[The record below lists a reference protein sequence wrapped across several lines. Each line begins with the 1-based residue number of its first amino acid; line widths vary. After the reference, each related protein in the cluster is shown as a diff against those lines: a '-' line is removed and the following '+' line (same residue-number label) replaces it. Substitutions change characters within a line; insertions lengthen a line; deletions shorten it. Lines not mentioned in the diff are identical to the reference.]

1 MEDIKI
7 ILGNSEIIPVGEVEY
22 IHVLTNILSCK
33 DRTIHGRC
41 VEEQKSRMG
50 MEQIHISYVV
60 LGAVQG

>member
-7 ILGNSEIIPVGEVEY
+7 ILGNSEIIPGGEVEY

-33 DRTIHGRC
+33 DRTIHGWC

-50 MEQIHISYVV
+50 MEQIHIS
-60 LGAVQG
+60 